1 MTNVIANEVTLKNK
15 FDTLNTLEAQG
26 AWLGKKYRSIVN
38 SDRKAITEFDLPL
51 GNVMVALREEGGK
64 QIKKARLQDC
74 GIDKIL
80 KQRRSDAEF
89 LARNWSH
96 PVMQELV
103 ASGRFSSTQTLLR
116 EFKKLTADEKQP
128 VVKTAEQLVEEL
140 FKGME
145 KFDISQADLQAAL
158 VAKLASAPATEAV
171 DTQAEAA

>member
-1 MTNVIANEVTLKNK
+1 MSNSINLKSD
-15 FDTLNTLEAQG
+15 FGSLNTLEDKG
-26 AWLGKKYRSIVN
+26 HWLGKKYRSIVN

-64 QIKKARLQDC
+64 QITKGRLQDC
-74 GIDKIL
+74 GIANVA
-80 KQRRSDAEF
+80 KQRRSEAEF
-89 LARNWSH
+89 LARNWDN

-103 ASGRFSSTQTLLR
+103 ESKRFSSVQTLLR
-116 EFKKLTADEKQP
+116 EFKKLTNDKQP

-140 FKGME
+140 FKGMD

-158 VAKLASAPATEAV
+158 VAKLASAPATEAL

>member
-1 MTNVIANEVTLKNK
+1 MQNQNANEVTVKLNTA

-26 AWLGKKYRSIVN
+26 AWLGKKFKAITN
-38 SDRKAITEFDLPL
+38 SDRKAITEFDLRL
-51 GNVMVALREEGGK
+51 GNLMMTLRAEGGK

-74 GIDKIL
+74 GIANVA
-80 KQRRSDAEF
+80 KQRRSEAEF
-89 LARNWSH
+89 LARNWEN

-103 ASGRFSSTQTLLR
+103 ASKRFSSVQTLLR
-116 EFKKLTADEKQP
+116 EFKKLTADEKLP

-158 VAKLASAPATEAV
+158 MAKLAPKAADEN
-171 DTQAEAA
+171 TQQEAA

>member
-1 MTNVIANEVTLKNK
+1 MQNPVTLKDK
-15 FDTLNTLEAQG
+15 FDGLNTLEDKG
-26 AWLGKKYRSIVN
+26 HWLGKKYRSIVN

-51 GNVMVALREEGGK
+51 GYLMLDLRAEGGK

-89 LARNWSH
+89 LARNWNH

-116 EFKKLTADEKQP
+116 EFKKLTNDKQP

-140 FKGME
+140 FKGMD

-158 VAKLASAPATEAV
+158 VAKLASAPATEAL